1 VHKRLTRRSNGQKTV
16 GCFTPFTILANNFL
30 PLNVALGQHGMFIVF
45 LKIIVAVYGATKL
58 IAAKD
63 PAKSFFDLIDFKI
76 NGFLFSLKNQ
86 PVKLVLLK
94 ASKTLFWVNVI
105 LFIIFFLASIF
116 FKPLP
121 KEFVLNWSL
130 IFISTLLVNV
140 SIPWNLDHSNVIKK
154 YVLNSPLLLIP
165 ATPILLLCLE
175 FFYQIDF
182 LSIFL
187 TIPPIQE
194 LYDIVGE
201 NRWYFAVSLSLIF
214 FVVYI
219 IVPYVQ
225 FWIILLPIFYIFL
238 GLTYSMQLLLGVIH
252 KHLNENLL
260 AVIMGILVIILA
272 GM

>member
-1 VHKRLTRRSNGQKTV
+1 MRINKM
-16 GCFTPFTILANNFL
+16 
-30 PLNVALGQHGMFIVF
+30 LGQHGMFIVL
-45 LKIIVAVYGATKL
+45 LKIIVAIYGATKL

-86 PVKLVLLK
+86 PVKQVLLK
-94 ASKTLFWVNVI
+94 ASKTLFWVNVL
-105 LFIIFFLASIF
+105 LFLIFFLAAIF

-130 IFISTLLVNV
+130 IFISTLLINV
-140 SIPWNLDHSNVIKK
+140 SIPWNLDHSSVIKK

-165 ATPILLLCLE
+165 ATPILSLGLE
-175 FFYQIDF
+175 LFYKIDF
-182 LSIFL
+182 LSVFL
-187 TIPPIQE
+187 SIPPIQE
-194 LYDIVGE
+194 LYELLEG
-201 NRWYFAVSLSLIF
+201 NRWYLAVSLSLIF

-219 IVPYVQ
+219 VIPYVQ
-225 FWIILLPIFYIFL
+225 FWIILLPVFYIFL
-238 GLTYSMQLLLGVIH
+238 GLTYSMQLLLGIIH